1 MSLGLLLLLIF
12 IVGFLSHFLNYKFL
26 DQFFFIRWLY
36 YLGAFVHEISHALF
50 CFLGG
55 AKIEKIKIFSSAPY
69 VIHKKSKIPVLGEVL
84 IALAPLLGGIVF
96 LFFISK
102 FLKGEYFY
110 TDIQEINLTFAGFLD
125 LLKQILLYLNLKSWQ
140 GWVLFFLILNAG
152 RMLGPSFQDLK
163 NIWLPVILLLF
174 VKNDFIAKFL
184 FLVLALI
191 TINIL
196 FQIITIIF
204 LSIFSFLKKR

>member
-1 MSLGLLLLLIF
+1 MGF
-12 IVGFLSHFLNYKFL
+12 I
-26 DQFFFIRWLY
+26 
-36 YLGAFVHEISHALF
+36 
-50 CFLGG
+50 
-55 AKIEKIKIFSSAPY
+55 
-69 VIHKKSKIPVLGEVL
+69 
-84 IALAPLLGGIVF
+84 
-96 LFFISK
+96 
-102 FLKGEYFY
+102 
-110 TDIQEINLTFAGFLD
+110 
-125 LLKQILLYLNLKSWQ
+125 
-140 GWVLFFLILNAG
+140 FLILNAG

-204 LSIFSFLKKR
+204 LSIFSFFKKR